1 MLTPGQW
8 IVIMVTSNNHYKYF
22 TFLLLR
28 NISDIDRKIFTN
40 KLSSN
45 IPTLLMLTQ
54 MSRGKQVLRDGGGVK
69 CFDAQKWEETIKLTK
84 LF

>member
-1 MLTPGQW
+1 MLECSADVQSTEILGVFVQW
-8 IVIMVTSNNHYKYF
+8 
-22 TFLLLR
+22 
-28 NISDIDRKIFTN
+28 NISLIDRKIFTN